1 MISKGHTRLSKFCII
16 LGLSF
21 HIVRSQFVEHVMY
34 LKEKAFELRNE
45 NFKMAATQARNLIIK
60 ENNLDLSAE
69 NVNISMIYDGTWCSS
84 GWTASRVVVTT
95 IAEMTA

>member
-1 MISKGHTRLSKFCII
+1 MISKGHTRLSKF

-21 HIVRSQFVEHVMY
+21 HIVKSQFVEHVMY

-69 NVNISMIYDGTWCSS
+69 NVNISMIFDGTWCSS

-95 IAEMTA
+95 IAETTA

>member
-1 MISKGHTRLSKFCII
+1 MISKGHTRLSKF

-21 HIVRSQFVEHVMY
+21 HIVKSQFVEHVMY

-60 ENNLDLSAE
+60 
-69 NVNISMIYDGTWCSS
+69 
-84 GWTASRVVVTT
+84 
-95 IAEMTA
+95 